1 MNESTIQIE
10 AGDMG
15 LVIAF
20 VLLVGGIIK
29 NFTPIKNELI
39 PLITW
44 ALGGLLY
51 QWHSATRSTSSLV
64 TPGAG
69 SIAGPL
75 VILIGLMALSGCAR
89 FTTTQTDISYEE
101 GKPVRAVTTRAAAVT
116 LFEAKS
122 ALAQFKASQT
132 DKTQTATVGSLNQET
147 TGTNTANAAAE
158 FLGTLIRTAK

>member
-1 MNESTIQIE
+1 V
-10 AGDMG
+10 AGATG
-15 LVIAF
+15 L
-20 VLLVGGIIK
+20 
-29 NFTPIKNELI
+29 
-39 PLITW
+39 
-44 ALGGLLY
+44 
-51 QWHSATRSTSSLV
+51 HSATRSTSSLV